1 MEYSQE
7 QLNYFRL
14 CYVAFNLVPEG
25 LRKVFKTEWGFLYK
39 TTPLGEWKDTSQNG
53 LDFFNKESKASRKKN
68 ARCLATIRKGNAAEW
83 DCTCLFFAILYS
95 DSVGSTL
102 GTGPRKKVDD
112 LRQVRNDIAH
122 ISKAEFTDTDFQT
135 YVGRVISTFS
145 SLGLPIKDIEDIK
158 NQTTFPTQEVEKLKK
173 QARDAQAE
181 LVQTKFDLQQT
192 KSSLQS
198 TEANLVSAKQEIK
211 VLTEEISASLQPF
224 RILGLTPPHEI
235 IERCCDIERITSKME
250 ELYKGSNGAVST
262 VYLSGIPGCGKSQ
275 LAREIGQQF
284 FSHPENVAGVV
295 FVATLN
301 AESIETLA
309 DSYMTLA
316 RHLGITEYA
325 LTNLEPLKRE
335 KHKEAIQQL
344 HRLILPKVSE
354 FTKWLIIADN
364 VIDLRSVRN
373 LLPQTGS
380 KEWGHGQVLITT
392 QDSTTIPQNAP
403 HTYHESLSK
412 GMQLDDAMKLLENVS
427 HVTDQDQV
435 KAVAEALDYQPLALA
450 AAAYYL
456 NAVVHSGS
464 PNYSW
469 REYLELAR
477 QNQQRDA
484 TENVLASES
493 AAYSQT
499 TTTVIKMALKRAVEN
514 DEVLRHTFSFFA
526 LCASESLPLEAVVKF
541 VKGRLRTE
549 LPEELIKSKILRSSL
564 ILVEEVDPKCLRLHN
579 IVHTVVKQST
589 FANQESDE
597 RDQNIAEAVRIFY
610 LLLNSNKDNCLIL
623 NTLLPH
629 CKSLVQNMN
638 MSYFTSPKHTFL
650 NLLSTPLLGF
660 NGILEWFVLL
670 ANISRKLG
678 DFPFAK
684 YLVDFL
690 CESQK
695 NMLPLGEGVF
705 TKTEIFTISG
715 LVYHDMGKLNQ
726 AKEFHENAL
735 MIQKT
740 FCGEENTDLATCYRN
755 LAAVLKSLG
764 DYKQAKE
771 LMEKELMITKKI
783 FGAEDER
790 VATSYVNLAALLNA
804 FEENN
809 QAKKLNQKALM
820 ILRKTYSEEH
830 PKLMATYTNL
840 GLVYESTGE
849 YDKAKELFEKTLF
862 IEKKIFGEDHL
873 RLAKTYTNLGLVCTS
888 NGEYEQAR
896 ELYEKALV
904 IERKF
909 LGDEHADVAQTY
921 SNLAC
926 VLQHT
931 GELTKAKELHKRAL
945 LIHKT
950 VLGKKYSDRSPDQ
963 ARNYYNLATMH
974 ITKATSQKCTALYE
988 KALKI
993 EKNIFGEEHAFVAKN
1008 FDNVMSVDNES
1019 INEYY
1024 EAKELLEK
1032 AATIQEKVFGEM
1044 PICLAKS
1051 YNYLALVY
1059 ASIKKFKEAEQLLK
1073 KVLVIR
1079 ERMFGN
1085 EDPYVINAYHSLGE
1099 LIYSN
1104 IGKFDQAKE
1113 FFEKALKLRKRSCG
1127 EENDKVAHS
1136 YTCLAK
1142 LHNSIGEYRTA
1153 KELHKKVLRIRKKIF
1168 GEFHIDVVASLYN
1181 LALVY
1186 YNTGELVQAKEF
1198 FDKALTMQKQ
1208 IYQL

>member
-1 MEYSQE
+1 M
-7 QLNYFRL
+7 
-14 CYVAFNLVPEG
+14 
-25 LRKVFKTEWGFLYK
+25 
-39 TTPLGEWKDTSQNG
+39 
-53 LDFFNKESKASRKKN
+53 
-68 ARCLATIRKGNAAEW
+68 
-83 DCTCLFFAILYS
+83 
-95 DSVGSTL
+95 
-102 GTGPRKKVDD
+102 
-112 LRQVRNDIAH
+112 
-122 ISKAEFTDTDFQT
+122 
-135 YVGRVISTFS
+135 
-145 SLGLPIKDIEDIK
+145 
-158 NQTTFPTQEVEKLKK
+158 
-173 QARDAQAE
+173 
-181 LVQTKFDLQQT
+181 
-192 KSSLQS
+192 
-198 TEANLVSAKQEIK
+198 
-211 VLTEEISASLQPF
+211 
-224 RILGLTPPHEI
+224 
-235 IERCCDIERITSKME
+235 
-250 ELYKGSNGAVST
+250 
-262 VYLSGIPGCGKSQ
+262 
-275 LAREIGQQF
+275 
-284 FSHPENVAGVV
+284 
-295 FVATLN
+295 
-301 AESIETLA
+301 
-309 DSYMTLA
+309 
-316 RHLGITEYA
+316 
-325 LTNLEPLKRE
+325 
-335 KHKEAIQQL
+335 
-344 HRLILPKVSE
+344 PKVSE